1 MKVLV
6 IGAGGRE
13 HALVWA
19 LRKCKRVDKVYCC
32 PGNAGIAGLAECIN
46 STDPYNIKALID
58 LVKCEWIDLTI
69 VGPEVP
75 LGLGI
80 VDSFEREGLKIFGPK
95 QQAAALE
102 TSKVFAKDFMRRH
115 GIPTARYK
123 VFTSYPEAEAYIRLM
138 GAPIVIKA
146 DGLAAGKGVM
156 VAGTYEEAE
165 NALKL
170 IMIDRAFGDAG
181 NKVIIEEC
189 LTGEEVSFMVIT
201 DGKTIVPIPTS
212 QDHKRVFDNDKGP
225 NTGGMGAYSPA
236 PVVDNALQEIIMET
250 IMRPTISLLAKDGIK
265 YKGVLYAGLM
275 IHDGKPYVL
284 EYNCR
289 FGDPEAQAIL
299 MRLASDITDI
309 CLSVHDGTLET
320 ASIQWKPEA
329 AVGVVIAAGGY
340 PGNFQRGKQITGLE
354 SITPSDDVFVFHS
367 GTTFDNGSLVT
378 SSGRVLTVTALGNN
392 ISEAKDNAYKA
403 AAKIQFEAMHYR
415 TDIAARALSNCP

>member
-6 IGAGGRE
+6 IGGGGRE

-19 LRKCKRVDKVYCC
+19 LRRCRRVDKVYCC

-46 STDPYNIKALID
+46 NTDPYNIKALVD

-80 VDSFEREGLKIFGPK
+80 VDLFEREGLKIFGPNQK
-95 QQAAALE
+95 AAALE

-115 GIPTARYK
+115 GLPTSRYK
-123 VFTSYPEAEAYIRLM
+123 VFSSYPEAEDYIRLM

-146 DGLAAGKGVM
+146 DGLAAGKGVI
-156 VAGTYEEAE
+156 VASTYEEAE
-165 NALKL
+165 GALRL

-181 NKVIIEEC
+181 NRVIIEEC
-189 LTGEEVSFMVIT
+189 LSGEEVSFMVVT

-212 QDHKRVFDNDKGP
+212 QDHKRVYDYDKGP

-236 PVVDNALQEIIMET
+236 PLVDSALQDTIMET

-275 IHDGKPYVL
+275 INEGRPYVL

-289 FGDPEAQAIL
+289 LGDPEAQALL
-299 MRLASDITDI
+299 MRLDSDIVDI
-309 CLSVHDGTLET
+309 CLSVHDGTLDAT
-320 ASIQWKPEA
+320 AIQWKPEA
-329 AVGVVIAAGGY
+329 AVAVVIAAGGY
-340 PGNFQRGKQITGLE
+340 PGAFQRGKEITGLE
-354 SITPSDDVFVFHS
+354 AITPSDEVFVFHS
-367 GTTFDNGSLVT
+367 GTAFDNDALVT
-378 SSGRVLTVTALGNN
+378 ASGRVLTVAALGED
-392 ISEAKDNAYKA
+392 IAAAKDNAYRA
-403 AAKIQFEAMHYR
+403 AAKIHFDDMHYR
-415 TDIAARALSNCP
+415 KDIAARALR

>member
-6 IGAGGRE
+6 IGGGGRE

-19 LRKCKRVDKVYCC
+19 LRRCKRVDKVYCC
-32 PGNAGIAGLAECIN
+32 PGNAGIAELAECITN
-46 STDPYNIKALID
+46 IDPYNIKALVD
-58 LVKCEWIDLTI
+58 LVKCEWIDLTV

-80 VDSFEREGLKIFGPK
+80 VDLFEREGLKIFGPN
-95 QQAAALE
+95 QRAAGLE

-123 VFTSYPEAEAYIRLM
+123 VFSSYPEAHNYIRLM

-146 DGLAAGKGVM
+146 DGLAAGKGVI

-165 NALKL
+165 SALRL

-189 LTGEEVSFMVIT
+189 LTGEEVSFMAIT
-201 DGKTIVPIPTS
+201 DGKTILPIPTS
-212 QDHKRVFDNDKGP
+212 QDHKRVYDNDKGP

-236 PVVDNALQEIIMET
+236 PLVDDALQETIMET

-275 IHDGKPYVL
+275 IHEGRPYVL

-299 MRLASDITDI
+299 MRLDSDIVDI
-309 CLSVHDGTLET
+309 CLSVHDGTLEST
-320 ASIQWKPEA
+320 EIQWNPDA

-340 PGNFQRGKQITGLE
+340 PGEFQRGKKITGLD
-354 SITPSDDVFVFHS
+354 SIKPNAGVYCFHS
-367 GTTFDNGSLVT
+367 GTAFDNGGIVT
-378 SSGRVLTVTALGNN
+378 SSGRVLTVTALGKD
-392 ISEAKDNAYKA
+392 ISEAKDNAYMA
-403 AAKIQFEAMHYR
+403 AAKIHFDDMHYR
-415 TDIAARALSNCP
+415 TDIAMRALNRG

>member
-6 IGAGGRE
+6 IGGGGRE

-46 STDPYNIKALID
+46 NTDPYNIKALVD

-80 VDSFEREGLKIFGPK
+80 VDLFEREGLKIFGPNQK
-95 QQAAALE
+95 AAALE

-115 GIPTARYK
+115 GLPTSRYK
-123 VFTSYPEAEAYIRLM
+123 VFSSYPEAEDYIHLM

-146 DGLAAGKGVM
+146 DGLAAGKGVI
-156 VAGTYEEAE
+156 VAPTYEEAE
-165 NALKL
+165 GALRL

-181 NKVIIEEC
+181 NRVIIEEC
-189 LTGEEVSFMVIT
+189 LTGEEVSFMVVT

-236 PVVDNALQEIIMET
+236 PLVDGALQDTIMET

-275 IHDGKPYVL
+275 INEGRPYVL

-289 FGDPEAQAIL
+289 LGDPEAQAIL
-299 MRLASDITDI
+299 MRLDSDIVDI
-309 CLSVHDGTLET
+309 CLSVHDGTLD
-320 ASIQWKPEA
+320 AAAIQWKPEA
-329 AVGVVIAAGGY
+329 AVAVVIAAGGY
-340 PGNFQRGKQITGLE
+340 PGAFQRGKEITGLE
-354 SITPSDDVFVFHS
+354 AITPSDEVVVFHS
-367 GTTFDNGSLVT
+367 GTAFDNDALVT
-378 SSGRVLTVTALGNN
+378 ASGRVLTVAALGED
-392 ISEAKDNAYKA
+392 IAAAKDNAYKA
-403 AAKIQFEAMHYR
+403 AAKIHFDDMHYR
-415 TDIAARALSNCP
+415 KDIAARALR